1 MHSKLTLH
9 YTSCGKQLL
18 NHLIFFY
25 LENMVYDCTKK
36 LTLKQKMRQN
46 LSVLRMFISVK
57 RL

>member
-18 NHLIFFY
+18 KSFNILLFGEY
-25 LENMVYDCTKK
+25 GVCTKK
-36 LTLKQKMRQN
+36 LTLKQKLRQN